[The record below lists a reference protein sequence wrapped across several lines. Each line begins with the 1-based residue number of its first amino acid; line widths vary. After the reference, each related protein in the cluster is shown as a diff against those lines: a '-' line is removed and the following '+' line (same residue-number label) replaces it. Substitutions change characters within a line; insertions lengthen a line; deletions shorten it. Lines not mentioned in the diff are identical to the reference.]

1 MKPNPRIFQSTC
13 WKHFR
18 ELHSG
23 VAIREKRALNEI
35 CQTYWKPLYHFACAL
50 GCQHQD
56 AEDCVQGFLSRE
68 STAQLF
74 KTADP
79 NKGRMRSLLLVAFKR
94 FIFDIWKKNSAQKRG
109 RDTTVFQSD
118 EELISLENTLN
129 PSIAYDQQWAIIIV
143 EQAKSNLSQ
152 RYREQGNENLYSHLE
167 PLIEDKGETDYK
179 TLAETLNLSLSAV
192 KSAIHRIR
200 QRFGSEI
207 RAAVAETVADENEIE
222 AELSWLIQVLSK

>member
-1 MKPNPRIFQSTC
+1 
-13 WKHFR
+13 
-18 ELHSG
+18 
-23 VAIREKRALNEI
+23 
-35 CQTYWKPLYHFACAL
+35 
-50 GCQHQD
+50 
-56 AEDCVQGFLSRE
+56 
-68 STAQLF
+68 
-74 KTADP
+74 
-79 NKGRMRSLLLVAFKR
+79 MRSLLLVAFKR